1 MFHIISPIK
10 YFFYFTGYVLSKE
23 AVRRFVEDGLPD
35 KAKCRDDS
43 GGAEDVEMGKLT
55 EL

>member
-1 MFHIISPIK
+1 M
-10 YFFYFTGYVLSKE
+10 LSKE

-55 EL
+55 KLCCILEYIFKICN